1 MSEDDR
7 QHWDARYAEGG
18 MAPPGDHG
26 PPPGLTAAAHLI
38 PTTGSAL
45 DVACGRGR
53 TAVWLAQRGMD
64 VFAVDVSP
72 VAIDLARELAIL
84 SGVAERCRFE
94 VFDLDQ
100 GLPESPRVDLVL
112 CHLFRDPRLDQLM
125 MDRLK
130 PGGIVVIA
138 VLSEVGVGPGPFRV
152 RQGELVE
159 AFDAIEILAADEVD
173 GLAWLVGGR
182 PG

>member
-1 MSEDDR
+1 
-7 QHWDARYAEGG
+7 
-18 MAPPGDHG
+18 
-26 PPPGLTAAAHLI
+26 
-38 PTTGSAL
+38 
-45 DVACGRGR
+45 
-53 TAVWLAQRGMD
+53 MD

-72 VAIDLARELAIL
+72 VAIDLARELASH

-100 GLPESPRVDLVL
+100 GLPESPQVDLVL

-130 PGGIVVIA
+130 PGGTVAIA
-138 VLSEVGVGPGPFRV
+138 VLSEVGVGPGPFRA

-159 AFDAIEILAADEVD
+159 AFDAIEVLAAGEVD
-173 GLAWLVGGR
+173 GLAWLVARR